1 MAKKKTTKKQII
13 KKLPFKL
20 NKKNITSIKKITIVI
35 LAGIAVFLVAKRF
48 KSQFIVATVNRQVIS
63 RWSLNKSLIET
74 YGSGT
79 LEELV
84 NKALLKDLAKENGVE
99 VTEEDIQAEIDE
111 LAVSLGGEEAFDQA
125 LEQYQLSLDDLKDR
139 VSTSLIQEKLAE
151 AVSEVEVTDEQIK
164 SYYDTNEALFTDQT
178 FTEVE
183 SSIRDMLY
191 QQELQDAFNTWFQTE
206 KDQATVQLFI

>member
-20 NKKNITSIKKITIVI
+20 NQKNITSIKKITIVI

-99 VTEEDIQAEIDE
+99 ITEEDIQTEIDE
-111 LAVSLGGEEAFDQA
+111 LVVSLGGEEAFDQA
-125 LEQYQLSLDDLKDR
+125 LEQYQLSLNDLKDR

-206 KDQATVQLFI
+206 KDQATVKLFI

>member
-206 KDQATVQLFI
+206 KDQATVKLFI

>member
-1 MAKKKTTKKQII
+1 MAKKKITKKQII

-20 NKKNITSIKKITIVI
+20 NKKNIVSTKKIAIVI
-35 LAGIAVFLVAKRF
+35 LAGVAVFLVAKRF

-63 RWSLNKSLIET
+63 RWSLNRSLIET
-74 YGSGT
+74 YGSST

-99 VTEEDIQAEIDE
+99 ITDEDIQAEVDE
-111 LAVSLGGEEAFDQA
+111 LIVSLGGEEAFEEA

-151 AVSEVEVTDEQIK
+151 VVSDASVTDEQVK
-164 SYYDTNEALFTDQT
+164 SYYDTNESLFTDQT
-178 FTEVE
+178 FAEVE
-183 SSIRDMLY
+183 SSIYDMLY
-191 QQELQDAFNTWFQTE
+191 QQELQNAFNTWFQAE
-206 KDQATVQLFI
+206 KDQATVKLFI

>member
-1 MAKKKTTKKQII
+1 MAKKEKTKKQII
-13 KKLPFKL
+13 KKLPKL
-20 NKKNITSIKKITIVI
+20 DKKNIASAKKIGIVI

-63 RWSLNKSLIET
+63 RWSLNRSLIET
-74 YGSGT
+74 YGTTT
-79 LEELV
+79 LDELV
-84 NKALLKDLAKENGVE
+84 NKALLKDLAKENDVE

-139 VSTSLIQEKLAE
+139 ITTSLIQEKLAE
-151 AVSEVEVTDEQIK
+151 AVSQVEVTDEQIR
-164 SYYDTNEALFTDQT
+164 SYYDTNESLFTDQT
-178 FTEVE
+178 FEETE

-191 QQELQDAFNTWFQTE
+191 QQELQNTFNTWFQTE
-206 KDQATVQLFI
+206 KDQATVKLFI